1 LNLKDYISG
10 DRFLWALVIVLLVFS
25 FLPVYSASANL
36 AYLNRGTGNTTKF
49 LIKHLG
55 HVIVGI
61 GMLYAVHKIP
71 SHYFK
76 GLSIL
81 LMPIVILLLGY
92 TAIQGNTI
100 DGANASRW
108 ITIPGVGVQF
118 QTSTFAFV
126 VLMVWVARYLSNI
139 KDKVITFK
147 KSLLPLWLPVGI
159 VLALVLPANFSTT
172 LLIFL
177 MVLLLCFIGGY
188 PWKYLLG
195 IVGAGVLAL
204 GLFVLTAKAF
214 PDLFPNR
221 VDTWISRID
230 SFSGNGNS
238 DTTYQVDKA
247 KTAIAQGKLFG
258 EGPGKS
264 TSKHFLPQSS
274 SDFIYAIIIEE
285 FGLVGGVTVVVVY
298 LFFLF
303 RLVVIANKSPD
314 VFSQLLVIGVGFPIV
329 FQALVNMSVAVN
341 LIPVTGQTLPFIS
354 SGGTSI
360 LMSCMAVGIVL
371 SASRKKEEQLEPS
384 THVAEED
391 MNPLD
396 VLSEA
401 L

>member
-1 LNLKDYISG
+1 MKLREYISG
-10 DRFLWALVIVLLVFS
+10 DSFLWALVIILLVFS

-36 AYLNRGTGNTTKF
+36 AYLHRGTGNTTKF
-49 LIKHLG
+49 LVKHLG

-71 SHYFK
+71 YHYFK

-81 LMPIVILLLGY
+81 LMPIVVLLLGY
-92 TAIQGNTI
+92 TAMQGTTMG
-100 DGANASRW
+100 GANASRW

-126 VLMVWVARYLSNI
+126 VLMVWVARYLTSI
-139 KDKVITFK
+139 KDKVISFK
-147 KSLLPLWLPVGI
+147 KSLLPLWLPVGL
-159 VLALVLPANFSTT
+159 VLAMVLPANFSTT
-172 LLIFL
+172 VLIFS
-177 MVLLLCFIGGY
+177 MVLLLCFVGGY
-188 PWKYLLG
+188 PKKYLLA
-195 IVGAGVLAL
+195 IVGTGVVAL

-221 VDTWISRID
+221 VDTWMSRIS
-230 SFSGNGNS
+230 SFSGDGNS
-238 DTTYQVDKA
+238 DTTYQIDKA
-247 KTAIAQGKLFG
+247 KTAIANGYILG

-285 FGLVGGVTVVVVY
+285 FGLIGGVVVVLVY
-298 LFFLF
+298 LLFLF
-303 RLVVIANKSPD
+303 RLVVIANKSED
-314 VFSQLLVIGVGFPIV
+314 VFAQLLVVGVGFPIV

-371 SASRKKEEQLEPS
+371 SASRKRENNTEVQSVPEEE
-384 THVAEED
+384 

>member
-1 LNLKDYISG
+1 MKLRDYISG
-10 DRFLWALVIVLLVFS
+10 DSFLWALVIVLLVFS

-36 AYLNRGTGNTTKF
+36 AYLHRGTGNTTKF
-49 LIKHLG
+49 LVKHLA

-61 GMLYAVHKIP
+61 GLLYAIHKIP
-71 SHYFK
+71 YNYFK

-81 LMPIVILLLGY
+81 LLPVVVVLLGY
-92 TAIQGNTI
+92 TAVQGTTMG
-100 DGANASRW
+100 GANASRW
-108 ITIPGVGVQF
+108 ITIPGVGIQF

-126 VLMVWVARYLSNI
+126 VLMVWVAKYLCSI
-139 KDKVITFK
+139 KDRTVTFK
-147 KSLLPLWLPVGI
+147 QSLLPLWLPVGL

-172 LLIFL
+172 VLIFS
-177 MVLLLCFIGGY
+177 MVLLLCFVGGY
-188 PWKYLLG
+188 PKKYLLAIIG
-195 IVGAGVLAL
+195 TGVVAL

-221 VDTWISRID
+221 VDTWISRVAT
-230 SFSGNGNS
+230 FSGEGNN
-238 DTTYQVDKA
+238 DTNYQVDKA
-247 KTAIAQGKLFG
+247 KTAIAKGYVFG

-285 FGLVGGVTVVVVY
+285 FGLIGGVVLLLVY
-298 LFFLF
+298 LLFLF
-303 RLVVIANKSPD
+303 RLVVIATKAQD
-314 VFSQLLVIGVGFPIV
+314 IFATLLVVGVGFPIV

-360 LMSCMAVGIVL
+360 LMSCMAAGIVL
-371 SASRKKEEQLEPS
+371 SASRKNTAEIEQQ
-384 THVAEED
+384 TVAVED